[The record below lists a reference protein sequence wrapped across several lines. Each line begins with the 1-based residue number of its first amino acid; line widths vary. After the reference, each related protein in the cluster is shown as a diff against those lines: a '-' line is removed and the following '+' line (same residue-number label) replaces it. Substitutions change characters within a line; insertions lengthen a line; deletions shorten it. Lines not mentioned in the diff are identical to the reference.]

1 MVSSQDFN
9 KKKPAQEKAMNDIV
23 RDGQKL
29 IDEDIVPSD
38 KREAVEFDLQSLPE
52 TWNGIVAK
60 ADENKKTY
68 VVENNIYSRCQ
79 HFSFTRLY
87 DSSRLTYTVELLLA
101 TVEWNSLTTLKP
113 PSPKTRYGSC
123 TGSNSALI
131 QLSSI
136 TKLSPVASVVMLDQ

>member
-1 MVSSQDFN
+1 MKRNREQVKNVHLFYIHTIVSSQDFN

-29 IDEDIVPSD
+29 IDEDIVPTD

-68 VVENNIYSRCQ
+68 VIVSIPDASIP
-79 HFSFTRLY
+79 
-87 DSSRLTYTVELLLA
+87 LLLA
-101 TVEWNSLTTLKP
+101 FMTHQ
-113 PSPKTRYGSC
+113 G
-123 TGSNSALI
+123 
-131 QLSSI
+131 
-136 TKLSPVASVVMLDQ
+136 

>member
-1 MVSSQDFN
+1 MKRNSEQAKNVHLFYIYTIVSSQDFN

-29 IDEDIVPSD
+29 IDEDIVPTD

-79 HFSFTRLY
+79 HPSFTRLY
-87 DSSRLTYTVELLLA
+87 DSSRLNCTVELLLP
-101 TVEWNSLTTLKP
+101 TVLWNLLTTLKP
-113 PSPKTRYGSC
+113 PP
-123 TGSNSALI
+123 
-131 QLSSI
+131 
-136 TKLSPVASVVMLDQ
+136 